1 MCVIVGKEGRACT
14 MTEQDFELP
23 VTLRQIVKQ
32 DRDYFR
38 QIAPETDW
46 REARIKHWRSVEV
59 FGIEG
64 SPEKEEGI
72 ENRIMR

>member
-1 MCVIVGKEGRACT
+1 ME
-14 MTEQDFELP
+14 MEF
-23 VTLRQIVKQ
+23 
-32 DRDYFR
+32 YFR

-46 REARIKHWRSVEV
+46 REARIKLWRSVEV

-64 SPEKEEGI
+64 SSEKEEGI